1 MSSCLP
7 SLAEDAGDKDC
18 HPVQR
23 DPLHMLSA
31 LILSALTSVLF
42 IGGSTPLIN
51 AQSSSAPPGWTA
63 STTGPVAIY
72 KPDNLPSGK
81 TFQLTIRPPQ
91 SLAGQPLVTWFTAQ
105 VQADLQQRGAQA
117 RIGNPQTN
125 PDGSVLLLVPY
136 QDHAGQS
143 WTAVYAVATR
153 PDGAQFCSMVSNLPP
168 QEMKTYIR
176 SGATIFG
183 EAVRRRAG
191 IGRFFG
197 GRLFAHQS

>member
-1 MSSCLP
+1 M
-7 SLAEDAGDKDC
+7 A
-18 HPVQR
+18 
-23 DPLHMLSA
+23 
-31 LILSALTSVLF
+31 
-42 IGGSTPLIN
+42 
-51 AQSSSAPPGWTA
+51 
-63 STTGPVAIY
+63 
-72 KPDNLPSGK
+72 
-81 TFQLTIRPPQ
+81 
-91 SLAGQPLVTWFTAQ
+91 WFTAQ

-125 PDGSVLLLVPY
+125 PDGFLLLLVPY

-183 EAVRRRAG
+183 ETVKQRV
-191 IGRFFG
+191 
-197 GRLFAHQS
+197 S